1 LDKVWLSRYPHGV
14 PEEIGPEATVGSLL
28 DLFEDGF
35 RRFAA
40 RPAYC
45 NMGTTVTYAQVD
57 RMSQAFAA
65 YLQQDLGL
73 EKGSRIALMM
83 PNLLQY
89 PVALIG
95 ALRAGL
101 AIVNVN
107 PLYTPRELEH
117 QLKDSGAVAIVILAH
132 SAQVLEKILD
142 HTPVKHVIVT
152 RVGDLFPPIKRT
164 TVNLVLRW
172 VKKMEPAWSIPRAAR
187 FREAISRGR
196 ERSLQDVKMNGEDI
210 AILQYTGGTTGVAK
224 GAVLT
229 HRNMVANVQQVY
241 SWFRPTLKEATEVVV
256 TPLPLYH
263 IFSLTANFLTFF
275 RFGALNLLITNP
287 KDISTFV
294 EALASMKFTVMTG
307 VNTLFN
313 ALLNSPDFH
322 KLDFSSFKVCVGG
335 GMALHRSVAEEWKR
349 VTGVPLAEG
358 YGLTEASP
366 VVAVNR
372 LDIDEYNGSV
382 GMPLPSTEIS
392 IRDEEGRE
400 MALGEPGEL
409 WIRGPQV
416 MRGYWERPEETRMV
430 LTADGWLKSGDIARV
445 EREGTIRLVDR
456 KKDMILVSGFNVYP
470 NEIEA
475 IVIGHECV
483 LEVAAV
489 GVPDRKSGEA
499 VKICVVKKDPNLDAD
514 TLKAFCREKLAGYKV
529 PKYIEFR
536 DELPKSSVGKILR
549 RLLRDKPN

>member
-1 LDKVWLSRYPHGV
+1 MEKIWLSRYPEGV
-14 PEEIGPEATVGSLL
+14 PAEIGQEAGFNSLV
-28 DLFEDGF
+28 DVFEDGF
-35 RRFAA
+35 GRFAG

-45 NMGTTVTYAQVD
+45 NMGITVTYAQVD
-57 RMSQAFAA
+57 RMSHAFAA
-65 YLQQDLGL
+65 YLQEDLGL

-117 QLKDSGAVAIVILAH
+117 QLKDSGAVAIVIFASSAH
-132 SAQVLEKILD
+132 VLEKILD

-164 TVNLVLRW
+164 VVNFTLRW
-172 VKKMEPAWSIPRAAR
+172 IKKMEPEWSIPRAER
-187 FREAISRGR
+187 FREAISKGR
-196 ERSLQDVKMNGEDI
+196 ERSFQDVNVTGEDM

-229 HRNMVANVQQVY
+229 HRNMVANVQQLY
-241 SWFRPTLKEATEVVV
+241 SWFKPTLKDATEIVV

-275 RFGALNLLITNP
+275 KFGALNLLITNP
-287 KDISTFV
+287 REMSTLV
-294 EALASMKFTVMTG
+294 KALASMKFTAMTG

-313 ALLNSPDFH
+313 ALLASPDFH
-322 KLDFSSFKVCVGG
+322 NLDFSSFKVCVGG
-335 GMALHRSVAEEWKR
+335 GMAVHRSVAAEWKR

-366 VVAVNR
+366 VVSVNR
-372 LDIDEYNGSV
+372 LDIGEYNGSI
-382 GMPLPSTEIS
+382 GMPLPSTEVS
-392 IRDEEGRE
+392 IRDEEDE
-400 MALGEPGEL
+400 EVALGEPGEL

-416 MRGYWERPEETRMV
+416 MRGYWEHPEETDKV

-445 EREGTIRLVDR
+445 DQEGFIRIVDR

-470 NEIEA
+470 NGIEA
-475 IVIGHECV
+475 VVAGHEGV

-499 VKICVVKKDPNLDAD
+499 VKICVVKKNPNLDAD
-514 TLKAFCREKLAGYKV
+514 ILKAFCREKLAGYKV
-529 PKYIEFR
+529 PKHIEFR
-536 DELPKSSVGKILR
+536 DELPKSAVGKILR
-549 RLLRDKPN
+549 RLLREESN